1 MGFSRQEYWSGL
13 PFPFMVAK
21 QIPGLK
27 EVIHMVHVTGFKSSH
42 YLISLY
48 EQTSASSP
56 QTVTASIT
64 ASLALQVS
72 ASLKILT
79 CYPTGLS
86 LSQGFAASV
95 VH

>member
-1 MGFSRQEYWSGL
+1 
-13 PFPFMVAK
+13 
-21 QIPGLK
+21 
-27 EVIHMVHVTGFKSSH
+27 MVHVTGFKSNH

-64 ASLALQVS
+64 ASLALQAS

-86 LSQGFAASV
+86 LKALLPLQSADNQVFLVSGKR
-95 VH
+95 

>member
-1 MGFSRQEYWSGL
+1 
-13 PFPFMVAK
+13 
-21 QIPGLK
+21 
-27 EVIHMVHVTGFKSSH
+27 MVHVTGFKSSH